1 MNKYPE
7 ILTGIGSKSIRMK
20 NINFSQHIL
29 PHLIAV
35 VAFLII
41 TTFFFKPVVFDNKV
55 LQQHDID
62 QWRGGAQELIEFR
75 EKTGEEGLWT
85 NSMFSGMPAYFVNT
99 LWSDKPVT
107 VMKNIM
113 SFWLPH
119 PINNIFI
126 AFISYYIMLLIFGVR
141 PYLAIGGAVA
151 FGLSSFN
158 IIGLAAG
165 HNARIGA
172 IAFMPLVMAGV
183 HTTFTRSRILGF
195 GLTTMATALHL
206 MESHLQITYYL
217 LLILIIYGIVQLVY
231 YFKNKNIKPLLI
243 RTSICIAA
251 ALIAVSAYAGKFWST
266 WEYSKYSMRGPSELT
281 VDTGEGEQEGGLE
294 KEYAFQYSNGIFEP
308 LTLMIPNILGGSSS
322 NMLVQDETSE
332 VLQALRTSNDPQQAN
347 QLARYTSAYWGSQP
361 YTAPYYAG
369 AIICFLFVIG
379 ILFAEKRYVI
389 WLTIVA
395 GLGIVL
401 SWGDNFAVFNYF
413 VFDYFP
419 GYNKFRSVTFT
430 IIMAIFAL
438 PLLGMIGLESLI
450 STGWNN
456 AIRKKVLIALAVTGG
471 LCLFLVLISSLFSF
485 TREGE
490 EQLPRWFLNA
500 LRSDRQDLLISDV
513 FRSFFFIVVSA
524 GLIWFYKYNR
534 LTVSATAAILS
545 LLIIID
551 HWSVD
556 KRYFGEENYRRAY
569 SNNFTQMLPV
579 DEAIMQDK
587 DIHYR
592 VYNLQGAWNEAR
604 TSYFHKS
611 IGGYHGAKIRRYQD
625 LYDHCLQDETSTLI
639 NNLRSGNRDMSQYG
653 ILNML
658 NARYLTFGQEK
669 NNFIRN
675 RSALG
680 NAWLV
685 KDVVPVTSADE
696 ELLKTC
702 NINPA
707 QQAVIDTT
715 KFNLQKTSFNS
726 SGTVTLTSYA
736 PNELIYEADL
746 ANESLVVFSEI
757 YYPGGWQATID
768 GEPAKIIRAN
778 FVLRAL
784 KVPAGEHKIV
794 FSFKPD
800 AYFIGNKIT
809 MAGSWLVL
817 LSFTGSLVYSLFRN
831 PAQRRPDHT
840 DQ

>member
-1 MNKYPE
+1 
-7 ILTGIGSKSIRMK
+7 MK
-20 NINFSQHIL
+20 NINFSHHVL
-29 PHLIAV
+29 PHIIAV
-35 VAFLII
+35 IAFLII
-41 TTFFFKPVVFDNKV
+41 TAFFFKPVVLDNQV
-55 LQQHDID
+55 IQQPDID

-85 NSMFSGMPAYFVNT
+85 NSMFSGMPAYFVST
-99 LWSDKPVT
+99 IWSDKPVT
-107 VMKNIM
+107 IMKNIM

-119 PINNIFI
+119 PVNNIFI
-126 AFISYYIMLLIFGVR
+126 AFISYYIMLLVFGVR
-141 PYLAIGGAVA
+141 PYLAIGGAIA

-183 HTTFTRSRILGF
+183 HTTFTRSRLLGF
-195 GLTTMATALHL
+195 GLTAMATALHL

-231 YFKNKNIKPLLI
+231 FFKAGKLKPLLI

-251 ALIAVSAYAGKFWST
+251 ALIAVSAFAGKFWST
-266 WEYSKYSMRGPSELT
+266 LEYSKYSMRGPSELAAN
-281 VDTGEGEQEGGLE
+281 TGEGEQEGGL
-294 KEYAFQYSNGIFEP
+294 KKDYAFQYSNGIFEP

-322 NMLVQDETSE
+322 NLLVQDENSE
-332 VLQALRTSNDPQQAN
+332 VLQALRTSNDPQNAN

-369 AIICFLFVIG
+369 AIICFLFVLG

-389 WLTIVA
+389 WLTIVTA
-395 GLGIVL
+395 LAIIL
-401 SWGDNFAVFNYF
+401 SWGDNFQAFNYF
-413 VFDYFP
+413 VFDYLP

-430 IIMAIFAL
+430 IVMAIFAL
-438 PLLGMIGLESLI
+438 PLLGMVGLERLI
-450 STGWNN
+450 SAGWNN
-456 AIRKKVLIALAVTGG
+456 ASRKKLLIALGVTGG
-471 LCLFLVLISSLFSF
+471 LCLFLVLASSLFSF

-490 EQLPRWFLNA
+490 EQLPRWFLDA
-500 LRSDRQDLLISDV
+500 LRSDRQELLISDV
-513 FRSFFFIVVSA
+513 FRSFFFILVSA

-534 LTVSATAAILS
+534 ITISTLAALIS
-545 LLIIID
+545 LLILID

-556 KRYFGEENYRRAY
+556 NRYFGQDNYRRQYGDSFA
-569 SNNFTQMLPV
+569 QMRPV
-579 DEAIMQDK
+579 DQAIKQDQ

-604 TSYFHKS
+604 TSFFHKS

-625 LYDHCLQDETSTLI
+625 LYDHCLQKETSTLI
-639 NNLRSGNRDMSQYG
+639 NNLRSGNRDMSQYN

-658 NARYLTFGQEK
+658 NARYLTFGEQK

-675 RSALG
+675 NSALG
-680 NAWLV
+680 NAWTV
-685 KDVVPVTSADE
+685 KDVVPVTSADD
-696 ELLKTC
+696 ELLRTC
-702 NINPA
+702 SINPA
-707 QQAVIDTT
+707 QQAVIDTS
-715 KFNLQKTSFNS
+715 KFNLQNTTFNK
-726 SGTVTLTSYA
+726 SGTVKLTSYA
-736 PNELIYEADL
+736 PNELVYEADL
-746 ANESLVVFSEI
+746 SDQSLIVFSEI

-768 GEPAKIIRAN
+768 GNPAEIVRAN

-784 KVPAGEHKIV
+784 TVPAGEHKIV
-794 FSFKPD
+794 FSFQPD

-817 LSFTGSLVYSLFRN
+817 LSFIGSLVYILFRN
-831 PAQRRPDHT
+831 PEQRQPHHT
-840 DQ
+840 D